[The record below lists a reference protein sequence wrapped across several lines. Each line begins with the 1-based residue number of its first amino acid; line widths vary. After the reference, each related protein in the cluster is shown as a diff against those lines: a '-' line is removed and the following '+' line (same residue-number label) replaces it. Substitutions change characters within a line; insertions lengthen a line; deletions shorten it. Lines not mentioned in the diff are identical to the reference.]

1 MLTYFRTFY
10 LFDVSLYLHIYT
22 LYISIYIYIYLSIY
36 LSRPVLIVTAARP
49 LPHRLGH
56 DGLKSPASGLIRV
69 NKG

>member
-1 MLTYFRTFY
+1 MLTYFRTIY
-10 LFDVSLYLHIYT
+10 LFDISLYLYIY
-22 LYISIYIYIYLSIY
+22 IYIYIYLSIY